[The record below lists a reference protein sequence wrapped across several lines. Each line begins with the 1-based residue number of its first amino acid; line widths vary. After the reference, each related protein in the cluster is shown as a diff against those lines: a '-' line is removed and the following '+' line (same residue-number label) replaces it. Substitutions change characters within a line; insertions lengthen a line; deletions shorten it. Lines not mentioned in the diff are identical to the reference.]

1 MSKADFRRR
10 QARRRRHKLTMMSR
24 HLPTFIVLLAI
35 TLLVGGGVFT
45 LYRFVLG
52 KQPPRPGSSV
62 QAAVSSAQADPSS
75 GGVTSPGDGL
85 RL

>member
-35 TLLVGGGVFT
+35 TLLVALSRQQYPLPRQT
-45 LYRFVLG
+45 LLQG
-52 KQPPRPGSSV
+52 
-62 QAAVSSAQADPSS
+62 A
-75 GGVTSPGDGL
+75 
-85 RL
+85 

>member
-45 LYRFVLG
+45 STGLFWGNSPQGRAALSRQQYPL
-52 KQPPRPGSSV
+52 PR
-62 QAAVSSAQADPSS
+62 QTLLQEA
-75 GGVTSPGDGL
+75 
-85 RL
+85 